1 VRKTFCNENI
11 LQSSCVPPCHQN
23 IRWIL
28 IFFFYFPL
36 WPVAQFGW
44 VLLWMTVC
52 QTFARLQIVFICCLY
67 FHLQQG
73 SRLKRKGTWK
83 EDKKY
88 LILPYWSSANK
99 QITIQAKK
107 YKIFEKIKT
116 GGPTLDHDYIMSSFL
131 SWGYRRLSCLGV
143 VDVFPVFGFSTLQGT
158 YIHTVRCV

>member
-1 VRKTFCNENI
+1 
-11 LQSSCVPPCHQN
+11 
-23 IRWIL
+23 
-28 IFFFYFPL
+28 
-36 WPVAQFGW
+36 
-44 VLLWMTVC
+44 MTVC
-52 QTFARLQIVFICCLY
+52 TFARLQIVFICCLY
-67 FHLQQG
+67 FHLQQS
-73 SRLKRKGTWK
+73 SRLKQK

-116 GGPTLDHDYIMSSFL
+116 GGTTLDRDYIMSSFL

-158 YIHTVRCV
+158 YIHTHSSLCLGNRRVAFFDYIATRKTRLSINEHTKSDQNHE